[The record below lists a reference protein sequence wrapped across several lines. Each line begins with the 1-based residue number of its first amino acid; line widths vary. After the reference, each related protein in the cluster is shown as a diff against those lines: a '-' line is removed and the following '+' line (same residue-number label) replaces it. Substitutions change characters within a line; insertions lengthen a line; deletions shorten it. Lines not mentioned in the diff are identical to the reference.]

1 MWNSVSQEE
10 GEDDFVAWIGRI
22 LLENENVA
30 SFDQKP
36 GVPFIRSDTIVH
48 LFDILNVKATHGI
61 EFQVFFDLLQQAAEE
76 IGLMNLECEEMDDH
90 VPLTIDQ
97 QFTRDF
103 VKGFSRLMN
112 QIGLAAPVK
121 F

>member
-1 MWNSVSQEE
+1 MFKQQNLYKPYEMHSMLQASCTYVMWNSVSQEE

-76 IGLMNLECEEMDDH
+76 IGLMNLECEEMDDY
-90 VPLTIDQ
+90 VPLTIC
-97 QFTRDF
+97 
-103 VKGFSRLMN
+103 
-112 QIGLAAPVK
+112 
-121 F
+121 